1 LVCDL
6 TDAGDKELGSESV
19 NVVGGL
25 KLMPRG
31 TDAGDNRNP
40 WCMIKGKG
48 FIPPGLKPLAGL
60 DERAGCHL
68 VPYPSELFIYVLG
81 RELRRELGER
91 LGLKLGPELR
101 SVRGTTLG
109 TELGAP
115 LGSRLGT
122 ELIEALGSTLG
133 AALEDGLCAG
143 KLASGLDL
151 CILNFRYYCNG
162 DRK

>member
-1 LVCDL
+1 VTLVLLSD
-6 TDAGDKELGSESV
+6 LGSSIEPGTRLGSG

-91 LGLKLGPELR
+91 LGLKLGPELG

-143 KLASGLDL
+143 KLCQRAGLVHP
-151 CILNFRYYCNG
+151 
-162 DRK
+162 